1 MPRQKPSCCGLPE
14 GLVARVQTMDR
25 RAGKALWLAPV
36 LALLLLA
43 CDGAK
48 REQQQAALQRQR
60 QLDALL
66 NRCRSQQDAVRQ
78 QVDSL
83 DSSNARL
90 ARLALQTYGPLARPA
105 APDPEL
111 LARYTRDDQELELE
125 RHAQA
130 MERWRQEDGAQRRRW
145 QLQQQARRQELTAGR
160 AEALAALDKLGV
172 AATVEARTAW
182 SRCDLALLEQL

>member
-1 MPRQKPSCCGLPE
+1 MPRQKPSCCGLPG
-14 GLVARVQTMDR
+14 GLAARVQAMDL
-25 RAGKALWLAPV
+25 RAGKGLWLAPV

-83 DSSNARL
+83 NSSNARL
-90 ARLALQTYGPLARPA
+90 ARLALQTYVPLARPA
-105 APDPEL
+105 APAPEL

-130 MERWRQEDGAQRRRW
+130 LERWRQEDGAQRRRW

-160 AEALAALDKLGV
+160 ALALAALNKLGV
-172 AATVEARTAW
+172 AATAEARTAW
-182 SRCDLALLEQL
+182 SRCDLAQLEQL